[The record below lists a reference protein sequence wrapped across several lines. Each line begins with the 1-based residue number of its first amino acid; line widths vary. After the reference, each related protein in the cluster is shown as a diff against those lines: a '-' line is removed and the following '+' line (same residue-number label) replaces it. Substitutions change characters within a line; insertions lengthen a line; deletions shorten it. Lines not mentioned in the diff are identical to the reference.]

1 MGGGVRIPRIPRF
14 QTATA
19 MDKNQVENRKF
30 FGKDLDRQIPFF
42 ALPDAFRYIFMEYLF
57 MENSF

>member
-1 MGGGVRIPRIPRF
+1 MGGGVRIHRIPRF

-19 MDKNQVENRKF
+19 IDKNQVENRKF
-30 FGKDLDRQIPFF
+30 LGKDLDRQIPFF
-42 ALPDAFRYIFMEYLF
+42 ALPDTFRYMF

>member
-1 MGGGVRIPRIPRF
+1 
-14 QTATA
+14 